1 MLQLP
6 DFIQKQIVI
15 IDPRNGTGVNDVKF
29 KNENIVLYRDGEII
43 NQVSIHKIF
52 AVFIVGEMTLTSVL
66 IKKLKKCGVSI
77 FLLNRNFEEYA
88 SICAQAEGNY
98 LLRHN
103 QYHFSDALNFSKNLV
118 KNKCYNQSIL
128 LKENAPELYKKTSRL
143 RNHKEIEL
151 KVDQSI
157 SMDQLLGIEGN
168 MAKSYF
174 KTCFRDIGW
183 YKRMPRSKIDI
194 TNVLLDIGYNM
205 LFNFIDSL
213 LRLHGFDTY
222 KGIYHQLF
230 FQRKSLSCDIMEP
243 FRVLIDKALI
253 KAFHLGQIDEKDFKL
268 AKGQY
273 FLKIDQS
280 RKYVRIFL
288 DVLMDSKEDIF
299 VYVKE
304 FYFCILNQKQ
314 EYPFFKLK

>member
-15 IDPRNGTGVNDVKF
+15 IDPRNGTSINDLKF
-29 KNENIVLYRDGEII
+29 KNENIVLYKDGTII

-52 AVFIVGEMTLTSVL
+52 AVFIIGEMTITSVL
-66 IKKLKKCGVSI
+66 IKKVKKCGISI

-88 SICAQAEGNY
+88 AICAQAEGNY

-103 QYHFSDALNFSKNLV
+103 QYHFVDDLNFSKNLV
-118 KNKCYNQSIL
+118 KNKCHNQLIL
-128 LKENAPELYKKTSRL
+128 LKEQSSELFKNKSRL
-143 RNHKEIEL
+143 QQYKEIAA
-151 KVDQSI
+151 KIDQAT
-157 SMDQLLGIEGN
+157 SMDQLLGIEGSVSKN
-168 MAKSYF
+168 YF
-174 KTCFRDIGW
+174 NKYFHDIGW
-183 YKRMPRSKIDI
+183 YKRMPRSKVDMV
-194 TNVLLDIGYNM
+194 NVLLDIGYNM

-243 FRVLIDKALI
+243 FRVLIDRALM
-253 KAFHLGQIDEKDFKL
+253 KAFHLGQLDERDFTL
-268 AKGQY
+268 SKGQY
-273 FLKIDQS
+273 LLKIDQS

-288 DVLMDSKEDIF
+288 DALMDSKEDIF
-299 VYVKE
+299 VYVKG

>member
-15 IDPRNGTGVNDVKF
+15 VDSRNGTGINDLKF
-29 KNENIVLYRDGEII
+29 KNENIVLYQDGKVI

-52 AVFIVGEMTLTSVL
+52 AIFIVGEMTITSVL
-66 IKKLKKCGVSI
+66 IKKLKRCGISI
-77 FLLNRNFEEYA
+77 FLLNNNFEEYA

-103 QYHFSDALNFSKNLV
+103 QYHFVDDLNFAKNLV

-128 LKENAPELYKKTSRL
+128 LKENSPESFKNISIK
-143 RNHKEIEL
+143 I
-151 KVDQSI
+151 DQAV

-168 MAKSYF
+168 MSKIYF
-174 KTCFRDIGW
+174 KTCFNEMGW
-183 YKRMPRSKIDI
+183 YKRMPRSKVDMI
-194 TNVLLDIGYNM
+194 NVLLDIGYNM
-205 LFNFIDSL
+205 LFNFTDSL

-243 FRVLIDKALI
+243 FRVLIDRALI
-253 KAFHLGQIDEKDFKL
+253 KASHLGQLDKEDFKIS
-268 AKGQY
+268 KGQY

-288 DVLMDSKEDIF
+288 DALMASKEDIF
-299 VYVKE
+299 SYVKG
-304 FYFCILNQKQ
+304 FYFCILNQEQ
-314 EYPFFKLK
+314 EYPFFKFK

>member
-15 IDPRNGTGVNDVKF
+15 IDPRNGTGINDLKF
-29 KNENIVLYRDGEII
+29 KNENIVLYRDEKII

-52 AVFIVGEMTLTSVL
+52 AVLIIGEMTITSVL
-66 IKKLKKCGVSI
+66 IKKLKKCGISI
-77 FLLNRNFEEYA
+77 FLLNNNFEEYA
-88 SICAQAEGNY
+88 AICAQAEGNY

-103 QYHFSDALNFSKNLV
+103 QYHFADDLNFAKNLV

-128 LKENAPELYKKTSRL
+128 LKENSPELFKDISRL
-143 RNHKEIEL
+143 QSHKEIEL
-151 KVDQSI
+151 KIDQAV

-168 MAKSYF
+168 MSKIYF
-174 KTCFRDIGW
+174 SACFRDIGW
-183 YKRMPRSKIDI
+183 YKRMPRSKVDVV
-194 TNVLLDIGYNM
+194 NVLLDIGYNM

-243 FRVLIDKALI
+243 FRVLTDRALV

-268 AKGQY
+268 SKGQY

-304 FYFCILNQKQ
+304 FYFCILNQKR

>member
-15 IDPRNGTGVNDVKF
+15 IDSRNGTTINDLKF
-29 KNENIVLYRDGEII
+29 KNENIVLYQGGKII

-52 AVFIVGEMTLTSVL
+52 VIFIVGEMTITSVL
-66 IKKLKKCGVSI
+66 IKKLKQCGIST
-77 FLLNRNFEEYA
+77 FLLNNNFEEYA
-88 SICAQAEGNY
+88 AICTQAEGNY

-103 QYHFSDALNFSKNLV
+103 QYHFADDLNFAKNLV
-118 KNKCYNQSIL
+118 KNKCYNQSVL
-128 LKENAPELYKKTSRL
+128 LKEQSPESFKDASRLQYYKKLTIKI
-143 RNHKEIEL
+143 N
-151 KVDQSI
+151 QAT
-157 SMDQLLGIEGN
+157 SMDQLLGIEGSVS
-168 MAKSYF
+168 KSYF
-174 KTCFRDIGW
+174 SKYFHDIGW
-183 YKRMPRSKIDI
+183 YKRMPRSKVDI
-194 TNVLLDIGYNM
+194 VNVLLDIGYNM

-213 LRLHGFDTY
+213 LRLHGFDVY

-243 FRVLIDKALI
+243 FRILIDRALI
-253 KAFHLGQIDEKDFKL
+253 KAFHLGQLDEKDFKL
-268 AKGQY
+268 SKSQY

-280 RKYVRIFL
+280 RKYIKIFL
-288 DVLMDSKEDIF
+288 DTLMDSKGDIF

-314 EYPFFKLK
+314 TYPFFKLK

>member
-15 IDPRNGTGVNDVKF
+15 IDPRGGTTINDLKF
-29 KNENIVLYRDGEII
+29 KNENLVLCRDGKVF

-52 AVFIVGEMTLTSVL
+52 AIFIVGEMTITSVL
-66 IKKLKKCGVSI
+66 IKKVKKCGISI
-77 FLLNRNFEEYA
+77 FLLNNNFEEYA
-88 SICAQAEGNY
+88 AICAQAEGNY
-98 LLRHN
+98 LLRHH
-103 QYHFSDALNFSKNLV
+103 QYHFSDDLNFSKNLV

-128 LKENAPELYKKTSRL
+128 LKEQFPELFKNASRL
-143 RNHKEIEL
+143 QYHKETAI
-151 KVDQSI
+151 KIDQTV

-168 MAKSYF
+168 VSKSYF
-174 KTCFRDIGW
+174 GKYFHDIGW
-183 YKRMPRSKIDI
+183 YKRMPRAKVDMV
-194 TNVLLDIGYNM
+194 NVLLDMGYNM

-243 FRVLIDKALI
+243 FRVLIDRALM
-253 KAFHLGQIDEKDFKL
+253 KAFHLGQLNERDFNIS
-268 AKGQY
+268 KGQY
-273 FLKIDQS
+273 FLKIDQV

-288 DVLMDSKEDIF
+288 EVLMDSKEDIF

-304 FYFCILNQKQ
+304 FYFCILNKKQ

>member
-15 IDPRNGTGVNDVKF
+15 IDPRNGTGINDLKF
-29 KNENIVLYRDGEII
+29 KNENLVLYRDGKIF
-43 NQVSIHKIF
+43 NQISIHKIF
-52 AVFIVGEMTLTSVL
+52 AIFIVGEMTITSVL
-66 IKKLKKCGVSI
+66 IKKVKKCGISI
-77 FLLNRNFEEYA
+77 FLLNNNFEEYA
-88 SICAQAEGNY
+88 AICGQAEGNY

-103 QYHFSDALNFSKNLV
+103 QYHFHDALNFSKNLV

-128 LKENAPELYKKTSRL
+128 LKENSPESFKNISRL
-143 RNHKEIEL
+143 QSHKEIEI
-151 KVDQSI
+151 KIDQTVSI
-157 SMDQLLGIEGN
+157 DQLLGIEGSVSKN
-168 MAKSYF
+168 YF
-174 KTCFRDIGW
+174 NKYFHDIGW
-183 YKRMPRSKIDI
+183 YKRMPRSKVDMV
-194 TNVLLDIGYNM
+194 NVLLDIGYNM

-243 FRVLIDKALI
+243 FRVLIDRALM
-253 KAFHLGQIDEKDFKL
+253 KAFHLGQLCEDDFTL
-268 AKGQY
+268 SKGQY

-288 DVLMDSKEDIF
+288 EALMDSKEDIF
-299 VYVKE
+299 TYVKG

-314 EYPFFKLK
+314 EYPFFKIK